1 MVYYN
6 KFTKYQ
12 PNIKK
17 SAGVFVKI
25 KGGNNM
31 IYSGKEAIEKYGT
44 RYNLSKALKNKEI
57 FRLEHGI
64 YSDKDLVNPM
74 IIASKKYSS
83 AIITMDSAFYYYD
96 LTDVIPKKTFI
107 ATNRNSNII
116 HDSNIVQIRI
126 PKEKLNQGKEVVLID
141 GEKVKMYNRE
151 RLLVELIRKRNQI
164 PFDYYKELISNY
176 RKIVDDL
183 DMYKIEEYLSLY
195 KNESNIAD
203 VLLREVF

>member
-1 MVYYN
+1 
-6 KFTKYQ
+6 
-12 PNIKK
+12 
-17 SAGVFVKI
+17 
-25 KGGNNM
+25 M

>member
-1 MVYYN
+1 
-6 KFTKYQ
+6 
-12 PNIKK
+12 
-17 SAGVFVKI
+17 
-25 KGGNNM
+25 M
-31 IYSGKEAIEKYGT
+31 IYSGKEAIEKYDT

-183 DMYKIEEYLSLY
+183 DMRKIEEYLSLY

>member
-1 MVYYN
+1 
-6 KFTKYQ
+6 
-12 PNIKK
+12 
-17 SAGVFVKI
+17 
-25 KGGNNM
+25 M

-141 GEKVKMYNRE
+141 GEKVKMYNKE

-164 PFDYYKELISNY
+164 PFDYYKELVSNY

>member
-1 MVYYN
+1 
-6 KFTKYQ
+6 
-12 PNIKK
+12 
-17 SAGVFVKI
+17 
-25 KGGNNM
+25 M

-116 HDSNIVQIRI
+116 QDSNIVQIRI

>member
-1 MVYYN
+1 M
-6 KFTKYQ
+6 
-12 PNIKK
+12 
-17 SAGVFVKI
+17 
-25 KGGNNM
+25 
-31 IYSGKEAIEKYGT
+31 
-44 RYNLSKALKNKEI
+44 
-57 FRLEHGI
+57 
-64 YSDKDLVNPM
+64 
-74 IIASKKYSS
+74 
-83 AIITMDSAFYYYD
+83 
-96 LTDVIPKKTFI
+96 
-107 ATNRNSNII
+107 
-116 HDSNIVQIRI
+116 
-126 PKEKLNQGKEVVLID
+126 VLID

>member
-1 MVYYN
+1 
-6 KFTKYQ
+6 
-12 PNIKK
+12 
-17 SAGVFVKI
+17 
-25 KGGNNM
+25 M

-126 PKEKLNQGKEVVLID
+126 SKEKLNQGKEVVLID
-141 GEKVKMYNRE
+141 GEKVKMYNKE

>member
-1 MVYYN
+1 
-6 KFTKYQ
+6 
-12 PNIKK
+12 
-17 SAGVFVKI
+17 
-25 KGGNNM
+25 M

-107 ATNRNSNII
+107 ATDRNSNII

-141 GEKVKMYNRE
+141 GEKVKMYNKE

-183 DMYKIEEYLSLY
+183 DMRKIEEYLSLY

>member
-1 MVYYN
+1 
-6 KFTKYQ
+6 
-12 PNIKK
+12 
-17 SAGVFVKI
+17 
-25 KGGNNM
+25 M

-83 AIITMDSAFYYYD
+83 AIITMDSAFYYYE

-141 GEKVKMYNRE
+141 GEKVKMYNKE

-183 DMYKIEEYLSLY
+183 DMRKIEEYLSLY

>member
-1 MVYYN
+1 
-6 KFTKYQ
+6 
-12 PNIKK
+12 
-17 SAGVFVKI
+17 
-25 KGGNNM
+25 M

-74 IIASKKYSS
+74 IITSKKYSS

>member
-1 MVYYN
+1 
-6 KFTKYQ
+6 
-12 PNIKK
+12 
-17 SAGVFVKI
+17 
-25 KGGNNM
+25 M

-83 AIITMDSAFYYYD
+83 AIITMDSAFYYYE

-141 GEKVKMYNRE
+141 GEKVKMYNKE